1 MEIIIIPMK
10 TTEDKR
16 IWTLYRIIFGFY
28 RILVNIWMIL
38 GLSFFTSLVSILSK
52 SINHLIKAS
61 VILRNFGEL
70 TVDRN
75 WLLNDSFR
83 FQKRNESWI
92 LYEKMFV
99 SNQKCFE
106 YQNQEVL
113 VHQMSRQIRW
123 QQLMTN
129 RRNGW
134 KNFLKYRNQTIQ
146 KF

>member
-1 MEIIIIPMK
+1 MK
-10 TTEDKR
+10 TTKDKR

-75 WLLNDSFR
+75 
-83 FQKRNESWI
+83 
-92 LYEKMFV
+92 
-99 SNQKCFE
+99 
-106 YQNQEVL
+106 
-113 VHQMSRQIRW
+113 
-123 QQLMTN
+123 
-129 RRNGW
+129 
-134 KNFLKYRNQTIQ
+134 
-146 KF
+146 